1 MVYPQPKPPCAKQAT
16 QKLLTTEVCME
27 GLLPRTEAGR
37 LQRGPCHRGHRL
49 QQNRNETGDAKRVQP
64 PLPMHAG
71 CAKRRH
77 PKKPPPRLRRRWGFR
92 ATWYVR
98 ATRGVAPRY
107 KLKPSALKEL
117 WNTIGSD
124 NTPGQVHRFVKGP
137 RTNLEGSSSRV
148 IGPTD
153 ELGR

>member
-1 MVYPQPKPPCAKQAT
+1 MKMTSALFVSLKAGTRTPASLRRPRALATWPLPP
-16 QKLLTTEVCME
+16 
-27 GLLPRTEAGR
+27 R
-37 LQRGPCHRGHRL
+37 LSPGHRL
-49 QQNRNETGDAKRVQP
+49 QQNPNETGDAKRVQP

-71 CAKRRH
+71 CAKRCH
-77 PKKPPPRLRRRWGFR
+77 PKKPPPRLRWRWGFR

-98 ATRGVAPRY
+98 ATRGVAPRS

-137 RTNLEGSSSRV
+137 RTNLEGSSRV